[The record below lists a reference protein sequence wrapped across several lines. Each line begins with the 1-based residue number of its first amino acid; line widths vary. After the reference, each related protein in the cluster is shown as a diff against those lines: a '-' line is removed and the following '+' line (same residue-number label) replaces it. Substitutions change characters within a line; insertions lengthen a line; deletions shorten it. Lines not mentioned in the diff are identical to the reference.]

1 MSWKRLHAS
10 LAFYPK
16 VGLAIYKAGRKG
28 KRNQLDARAVADFGA
43 EVKRGLE
50 SVGVRFEVT
59 GLEHLTHRGPVV
71 YISNHMSV
79 LETLVLPAL
88 LPTDPPCT
96 FVIKKSLL
104 SYPVFGHV
112 IGALDP
118 IVVTRENPRAD
129 LATVLIEGTRRLRE
143 GKSVVIF
150 PQAARSV
157 EFDAATFNSLGVK
170 LAQRANVP
178 IIPIALKTD
187 AWALG
192 RPIRDIGWID
202 PSRKVRFAFGRLILA
217 AKGDRQVNDEVV
229 SFIKCRV
236 EEWAGSA
243 PVAAGGLA
251 AENHRS

>member
-1 MSWKRLHAS
+1 MSWKRLLAS

-28 KRNQLDARAVADFGA
+28 KRHLLDAPAVAAFGG

-50 SVGVRFEVT
+50 SVGVRFEIT
-59 GLEHLTHRGPVV
+59 GLEHLTPGRPVV

-88 LPTDPPCT
+88 LPVDPPCT

-104 SYPVFGHV
+104 DYPVFGHV

-118 IVVTRENPRAD
+118 IVVTRENPRSD
-129 LATVLIEGTRRLRE
+129 LVTVLIEGEKRLRG

-150 PQAARSV
+150 PQAARSMD
-157 EFDAATFNSLGVK
+157 FDAATFNSLGVK
-170 LAQRANVP
+170 LAQRAGVP
-178 IIPIALKTD
+178 IVPIALRTD
-187 AWALG
+187 AWGLG
-192 RPIRDIGWID
+192 RYVRDIGWID
-202 PSRKVRFAFGRLILA
+202 PGRKVHFAFGQPIPA

-229 SFIKCRV
+229 SFIKDRV
-236 EEWAGSA
+236 EEWAQCGEA
-243 PVAAGGLA
+243 TAARPA
-251 AENHRS
+251 AEDHRS